1 MSHKVLV
8 TGGAGYIGS
17 HAVIELYNKG
27 YIPII
32 IDNLSNT
39 DGGSISNINKLIGN
53 NFIFYEADI
62 GNENKIK
69 NILKDHQNIFS
80 VIHFA
85 GSKSVEES
93 VINPDI
99 YYQNNVSNTISFLK
113 SLSETNIKNFIFSS
127 SASVYS
133 EEIKPP
139 YSEISKVAYKSPY
152 AHTKL
157 LIENILESYSQLK
170 SWNISVLRYFNPAG
184 CHESCLLG
192 EKLDT
197 SKNLF
202 PSIAKSILNSDI
214 GIKVYGHDFETKDG
228 TGVRD
233 FIHVEDLVKAHIKTM
248 EISFKNKYEILNLGS
263 GNGYSVLEVLQ
274 AFEDVIGK
282 KIKFEKVEK
291 RKGDVAMS
299 VADTTKSREL
309 LNFIPSK
316 NLYEMCKD
324 TLNWAKKC
332 SS

>member
-1 MSHKVLV
+1 MGETAVKIAREIDYISAGTIEFLLDSNNNFYFLEMNTRLQVEHPVTELV
-8 TGGAGYIGS
+8 TGLDLVYLQFLIADGQDLPIKQNE
-17 HAVIELYNKG
+17 IELKG
-27 YIPII
+27 HAIETRLYAEDPA
-32 IDNLSNT
+32 N
-39 DGGSISNINKLIGN
+39 G
-53 NFIFYEADI
+53 
-62 GNENKIK
+62 
-69 NILKDHQNIFS
+69 
-80 VIHFA
+80 
-85 GSKSVEES
+85 
-93 VINPDI
+93 
-99 YYQNNVSNTISFLK
+99 FLP
-113 SLSETNIKNFIFSS
+113 SS
-127 SASVYS
+127 G
-133 EEIKPP
+133 
-139 YSEISKVAYKSPY
+139 
-152 AHTKL
+152 
-157 LIENILESYSQLK
+157 QLK